1 MHEYEFDEIE
11 DNENLRGNKQQIKTN
26 DESTKLPATVKNS
39 SQRVRLNPKVEVIW
53 NTSEKQKEMKLRNG
67 N

>member
-39 SQRVRLNPKVEVIW
+39 SQRVRLNPKVEVI
-53 NTSEKQKEMKLRNG
+53 
-67 N
+67 